1 MYWCWLRNKAEL
13 HMNKIYSSRG
23 ARRGLLIAAV
33 TMGAWSAWAIGYS
46 QGVET
51 QFPQMPLISVN
62 QEQIPK
68 VIQSK
73 K

>member
-1 MYWCWLRNKAEL
+1 
-13 HMNKIYSSRG
+13 MNKIYSSRG

-46 QGVET
+46 QGVEA

-62 QEQIPK
+62 Q
-68 VIQSK
+68 
-73 K
+73 